1 MPINI
6 SKDALS
12 AIKIGEIGLVKAA
25 IGINEIFPNVK
36 TPVSF
41 SATSTNVPLG
51 ADWIGYSTQ
60 TQGVAYNPSDGFLYT
75 LERTVA
81 AAGGYNSNTLYLI
94 KRNATTG
101 ALVSVGAAYPYASF
115 PLYGL
120 SFDSNDK
127 FYTILR
133 SAPVSK
139 VRIYNSSGVFQT
151 DFILSGYG
159 PPTYA
164 DDIAIDSNNIIYI
177 LRGQGTL
184 LIYKYN
190 TSGTSQGSFTMGNS
204 NNIKLFASNDKL
216 WAGGATSTWFGR
228 TISTSTNGGNFVN
241 NNTYGNSVS
250 KNEIRFAGYNSVNE
264 ILWNAE
270 LFNNVWVIRKYTP
283 NF

>member
-41 SATSTNVPLG
+41 SATSTTVPLG

-75 LERTVA
+75 LELTVA

-101 ALVSVGAAYPYASF
+101 ALVSVVIGYSFGSF
-115 PLYGL
+115 PFYGL
-120 SFDSNDK
+120 SFDSNGL
-127 FYTILR
+127 FYTIYR
-133 SAPVSK
+133 TGSPNK
-139 VRIYNSSGVFQT
+139 VFIYNSSGVLQNDFQL
-151 DFILSGYG
+151 INVS
-159 PPTYA
+159 A
-164 DDIAIDSNNIIYI
+164 DDIAIDSNNIVYI
-177 LRGQGTL
+177 LRGQGSNV
-184 LIYKYN
+184 IYKYN
-190 TSGTSQGSFTMGNS
+190 TSGTLLDSFFLGS
-204 NNIKLFASNDKL
+204 NNNVKLFASNDKL
-216 WAGGATSTWFGR
+216 WVGDATSTWFGR

-241 NNTYGNSVS
+241 NNTYGNSAS

-270 LFNNVWVIRKYTP
+270 VFNNVFVIRKYTP

>member
-41 SATSTNVPLG
+41 SATSTTVPLG

-81 AAGGYNSNTLYLI
+81 AAGGYNSNTVYLI

-101 ALVSVGAAYPYASF
+101 ALVSVVTGYSFGSF
-115 PLYGL
+115 PFHGL
-120 SFDSNDK
+120 SFDSNGL
-127 FYTILR
+127 FYTIYR
-133 SAPVSK
+133 TGSPNK
-139 VRIYNSSGVFQT
+139 VFIYNSSGVLQT
-151 DFILSGYG
+151 DFQLVNV
-159 PPTYA
+159 PA
-164 DDIAIDSNNIIYI
+164 DDIAIDSNNNLYI
-177 LRGQGTL
+177 LRGQGSNV
-184 LIYKYN
+184 IYKYN
-190 TSGTSQGSFTMGNS
+190 TSGTLLDSFFLGS
-204 NNIKLFASNDKL
+204 NNNVKLFASNDKL
-216 WAGGATSTWFGR
+216 WVGEATSTWFGR

-264 ILWNAE
+264 ILWNTE
-270 LFNNVWVIRKYTP
+270 VFNNVFVIRKYTP

>member
-41 SATSTNVPLG
+41 SATSTTVPLG

-81 AAGGYNSNTLYLI
+81 AAGGYNSNTVYLI

-101 ALVSVGAAYPYASF
+101 ALVSVVTGYSFGSF
-115 PLYGL
+115 PFHGL
-120 SFDSNDK
+120 SFDSNGL
-127 FYTILR
+127 FYTIYR
-133 SAPVSK
+133 TGSPNK
-139 VRIYNSSGVFQT
+139 VFIYNSSGVLQNDFQL
-151 DFILSGYG
+151 INVS
-159 PPTYA
+159 A
-164 DDIAIDSNNIIYI
+164 DDIAIDSNNIVYI
-177 LRGQGTL
+177 LRGQGSNV
-184 LIYKYN
+184 IYKYN
-190 TSGTSQGSFTMGNS
+190 TSGTSQGDFTMGG
-204 NNIKLFASNDKL
+204 NNNVKLFASNDKL
-216 WAGGATSTWFGR
+216 WVGEATSTWFGR

-264 ILWNAE
+264 ILWNTE
-270 LFNNVWVIRKYTP
+270 VFNNVFVIRKYTP

>member
-6 SKDALS
+6 YKDALS

-41 SATSTNVPLG
+41 SATSTTVPLG

-81 AAGGYNSNTLYLI
+81 SGNGYNNNTSYLI

-101 ALVSVGAAYPYASF
+101 ALVSVVIGYSFGSF
-115 PLYGL
+115 PFYGL
-120 SFDSNDK
+120 SFDSNGL
-127 FYTILR
+127 FYTIYR
-133 SAPVSK
+133 TGSPNK
-139 VRIYNSSGVFQT
+139 VFIYNSSGVLQT
-151 DFILSGYG
+151 DFQLVNV
-159 PPTYA
+159 PA
-164 DDIAIDSNNIIYI
+164 DDIAIDSNNNLYI
-177 LRGQGTL
+177 LRGQGSNV
-184 LIYKYN
+184 IYKYN
-190 TSGTSQGSFTMGNS
+190 TSGTLLDSFFLGS
-204 NNIKLFASNDKL
+204 NNNVKLFASNDKL
-216 WAGGATSTWFGR
+216 WVGDATSTWFGR

-241 NNTYGNSVS
+241 NNTYGNSAS

-270 LFNNVWVIRKYTP
+270 VFNNVFVIRKYTP